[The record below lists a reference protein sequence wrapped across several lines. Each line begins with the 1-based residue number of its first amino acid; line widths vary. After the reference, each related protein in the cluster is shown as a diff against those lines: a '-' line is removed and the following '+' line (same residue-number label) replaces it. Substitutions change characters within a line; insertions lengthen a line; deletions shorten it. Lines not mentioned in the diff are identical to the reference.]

1 MATCSCWA
9 RNESVQDAIDAFLEH
24 LRSEKRASRHTVSNY
39 GRDLRALHAFLTEKR
54 GKEPKLRDV
63 DVYAL
68 RGWLGALART
78 HAPASTARAIAAVR
92 TFFKHARRT
101 GKVDKDP
108 TELLGSPKVRR
119 PLPTLVSQSAAAE
132 IVETPDD
139 SKATGLRDRAALELM
154 YGSGL
159 RVSELCG
166 LDLGDVDLRERRVR
180 VIGKGNKERIVP
192 LGDKAASAVQAYLAV
207 REDVVDAGRVVR
219 EPRALFLSAR
229 GNRLGVRAVQTL
241 TKRNGALG
249 AGRSDLHPHALRH
262 ACATH
267 MLDGGADL
275 RSIQEILGHASLST
289 TQRYTHVSIDHLM
302 RVYDQAHPLAK
313 RVK

>member
-1 MATCSCWA
+1 MQS
-9 RNESVQDAIDAFLEH
+9 AIDAFLEH
-24 LRSEKRASRHTVSNY
+24 LRSEKRASRHTVDNY
-39 GRDLRALHAFLTEKR
+39 GRDLRGLHAFLLEKR

-92 TFFKHARRT
+92 TFFKHARRS
-101 GKVDKDP
+101 GRIEKDP
-108 TELLGSPKVRR
+108 TELLASPKVRR

-132 IVETPDD
+132 IVETPE
-139 SKATGLRDRAALELM
+139 KLRDKAALELM

-166 LDLGDVDLRERRVR
+166 LDVGDVDLRERRVR
-180 VIGKGNKERIVP
+180 VVGKGNKERVVP
-192 LGDKAASAVQAYLAV
+192 LGDKAHEAITAYLAE
-207 REDVVDAGRVVR
+207 RGRAS
-219 EPRALFLSAR
+219 ERALLLSAR
-229 GNRLGVRAVQTL
+229 GKRLSVRAVQKM
-241 TKRNGALG
+241 TKASGALG
-249 AGRSDLHPHALRH
+249 AGRSDMHPHALRH

-275 RSIQEILGHASLST
+275 RSIQEILGHSSLST
-289 TQRYTHVSIDHLM
+289 TQRYTHVSIDHLLK
-302 RVYDQAHPLAK
+302 VYDQAHPLARK
-313 RVK
+313 SKGD